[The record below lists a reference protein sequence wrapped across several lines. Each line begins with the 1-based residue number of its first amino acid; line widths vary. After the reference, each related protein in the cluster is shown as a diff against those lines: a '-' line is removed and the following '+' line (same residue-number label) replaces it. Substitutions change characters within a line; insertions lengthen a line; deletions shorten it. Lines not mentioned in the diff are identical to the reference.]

1 MLHTGQFLHAPW
13 ISNLPFLNTNLI
25 LMSNSESLAV
35 QDCRRCRWV
44 RGMPPSA
51 VQSILSSF
59 LCSVGL
65 VFEAP
70 CSTGHINMGK
80 KNQSLGFVWLNQ
92 LLNCFYWVQD
102 FSDTE
107 QQHLSYINK

>member
-13 ISNLPFLNTNLI
+13 ISNFPFLNTNLI

-80 KNQSLGFVWLNQ
+80 KKSVPGICVAESASKLFLLGPRLFRYRATAFIV
-92 LLNCFYWVQD
+92 
-102 FSDTE
+102 
-107 QQHLSYINK
+107 H